1 MSKIFDFIKKNWFY
15 IGLIMGFLRKFFK
28 KRKLEDKN
36 MALYDN
42 LKVEVDKLIAEYKAA
57 YADQKLTLSEVW
69 AIFQSAIQVLVKLA
83 EEVNGA
89 GDGEAKKE
97 AVMAALDKFY
107 DEVVAP
113 IDIKIIPNV
122 VEPMADRFLK
132 GLFLQLASGSIDS
145 IVIFINANG
154 LFKS

>member
-1 MSKIFDFIKKNWFY
+1 
-15 IGLIMGFLRKFFK
+15 
-28 KRKLEDKN
+28 